1 MSRFEIL
8 KKLMQKHRWPLVL
21 TYSLFSLEMLG
32 SLLRP
37 FFLGVAV
44 NDLIKGSYHGLI
56 VLSIVHFLWLII
68 GTIRHMYD
76 TRTFSAIY
84 TSLVTQFLSRRY
96 GKTEVSKLSA
106 HSNLSREFV
115 DFLEFDLA
123 YVIEAIYN
131 LFGSL
136 ILLYFYD
143 TAVVGICFTILL
155 PVVAISYFYGKKM
168 RGLTRLKNN
177 ELEKQVDIISEGKPE
192 YIRGHYNELRK
203 WQIKISDKEAWNF
216 GIIEIM
222 VMVIIGASLL
232 ICNKGFGTTVL
243 AGNLIGIYNYIL
255 KFVSGLDTIPY
266 TVQRITSL
274 NDITRRIELQDDDFE
289 EKKMVRIK
297 SKKIR
302 VPAPFKL
309 SA

>member
-1 MSRFEIL
+1 
-8 KKLMQKHRWPLVL
+8 MQKHRWPLVL